1 MNEKLKQSMMALTV
15 TGLLVGGG
23 LVGAQTD
30 NTTGG
35 ATGDAMGETQSS
47 ASEQD
52 GRSFGA
58 RDMNRGPHGNR
69 RGALGGLRG
78 LPLGRLALGTTVD
91 VTLYD
96 GNPEENGNVLET
108 LSLTYGEDSEAA
120 FAEQLAEARENAQY
134 IQVELGEQTRTVDLS
149 QVEDFVEGRG
159 LLPREL
165 ASRRGLE
172 DGDTVTA
179 TFYNGNPEEGA
190 SEQQTLTFTYGQ
202 DSAAGFADNFAE
214 VAQDSSFVTVTTS
227 PQSYTVDLSARAE
240 RGRGFGGRGQ

>member
-1 MNEKLKQSMMALTV
+1 MNKKLKQSMMALTV

-35 ATGDAMGETQSS
+35 ATGGAQSN

-58 RDMNRGPHGNR
+58 RDMNRGHHR

-134 IQVELGEQTRTVDLS
+134 IQVEVGEQTRTVDLS
-149 QVEDFVEGRG
+149 QVENFVEGRG

-172 DGDTVTA
+172 NGDTITA
-179 TFYNGNPEEGA
+179 TFYDGNPEEGA
-190 SEQQTLTFTYGQ
+190 NEQETLTFTYGQ
-202 DSAAGFADNFAE
+202 DSAAGFADSFSEA
-214 VAQDSSFVTVTTS
+214 AQDSSFVTVTTS

>member
-1 MNEKLKQSMMALTV
+1 MNKKLKQSMMALTV
-15 TGLLVGGG
+15 TGLLVSGG
-23 LVGAQTD
+23 LVGAQTN
-30 NTTGG
+30 NTAGG
-35 ATGDAMGETQSS
+35 ATGGVTGGAQSN

-58 RDMNRGPHGNR
+58 RDMNRPHGNR

-96 GNPEENGNVLET
+96 SNPEENGNVLET
-108 LSLTYGEDSEAA
+108 LSLTYGEDSEVA

-134 IQVELGEQTRTVDLS
+134 IQVEVGEQTRTVDLS

-202 DSAAGFADNFAE
+202 DSAAGFADSFSEA
-214 VAQDSSFVTVTTS
+214 AQDSSFVTVTTS
-227 PQSYTVDLSARAE
+227 PQTYAVDLSARAE